1 MVQSQVTSASQF
13 ILQPGEKTAATRHLC
28 AGAYLDRKFR
38 NRVIGKVRNDA
49 AHRTAPSYG
58 FDLVPVVREAWR
70 AWWLETA
77 GQAFIASVL
86 AAVVALDISVVI
98 TASCAAG
105 IWYLG
110 RTALRNVL
118 ETARLGARNASAR
131 WLRRRSRFG
140 DTERHRELSRLV
152 AVTTGGCVALIV
164 IGGIAATARGS
175 LAGGVL
181 SAAVFLLLLVSAC
194 AALGAA
200 RQMALNR
207 IHSPKFPRPAP
218 RRGRLAVLDRQ
229 QRCDYVIYR
238 KPHPD
243 ESSDNPETPGRDDE
257 LTPFTGSGILV
268 HRWLPP
274 VTVQLLR
281 PGEGSMPDREYP
293 KAPFETHE
301 LVQHIKDA
309 MKAIGDAADP
319 ARLRGLEVS
328 DRLYIAELD
337 VADDRGFLRRRCT
350 ADEINHVIDKPHHT
364 ARHYLEISVSSTG
377 EVVTTVFLRSTI
389 RGRTLSLDFDACA
402 LTRTP
407 MNYQI
412 LEQYAETGA
421 VAVIRTAA
429 KEINRLPQTLGGL
442 WRLCLVPWVLT
453 RAAWA
458 MKDRT
463 ITPRRRRPIGTRLS
477 IREAKAEDWDD
488 ADLDKITIYDDMK
501 IIEQRLLK
509 AIEDF
514 LDARNV
520 DTSTFRRRV
529 TSIINTGF
537 LNMGRLEMN
546 QSAAGAGARV
556 NIGGGAQTTT
566 GDGKAPDG
574 GTP

>member
-1 MVQSQVTSASQF
+1 MVQSQAISAGQF
-13 ILQPGEKTAATRHLC
+13 TLRSGETAATRHLC

-38 NRVIGKVRNDA
+38 NMVIGKVRNDA
-49 AHRTAPSYG
+49 AHRAAPSYG

-86 AAVVALDISVVI
+86 AVVVALDINVVI
-98 TASCAAG
+98 TASCAVG

-110 RTALRNVL
+110 RTALRNAP

-131 WLRRRSRFG
+131 WLHRRMPDR
-140 DTERHRELSRLV
+140 ERHRELSRLTV
-152 AVTTGGCVALIV
+152 VTTGGCVALIL
-164 IGGIAATARGS
+164 IGEMAAASRGS

-181 SAAVFLLLLVSAC
+181 SAAVFLLLLVFAC
-194 AALGAA
+194 ATIGAV
-200 RQMALNR
+200 RQIALNR
-207 IHSPKFPRPAP
+207 IRSAKSLRPARQG
-218 RRGRLAVLDRQ
+218 RRLTVIDQ
-229 QRCDYVIYR
+229 QQCCDYVIYR

-243 ESSDNPETPGRDDE
+243 ETSDSPWAPSRDSE
-257 LTPFTGSGILV
+257 LTPFTGSGMLV

-293 KAPFETHE
+293 VAPFAAHE
-301 LVQHIKDA
+301 LVQHIKNA
-309 MKAIGDAADP
+309 MKPVGNATDP
-319 ARLRGLEVS
+319 ARLRGLQVR

-337 VADDRGFLRRRCT
+337 VADDRGFLMERCT
-350 ADEINHVIDKPHHT
+350 AEEINHVINDPHDT
-364 ARHYLEISVSSTG
+364 RRHYLEISVSSSG

-407 MNYQI
+407 MDYQI
-412 LEQYAETGA
+412 LDQYAETGA
-421 VAVIRTAA
+421 VAVVLAA
-429 KEINRLPQTLGGL
+429 ALGVSRLPQALGGL
-442 WRLCLVPWVLT
+442 WQLCLVPWVLA

-477 IREAKAEDWDD
+477 IREEKAEGWDE
-488 ADLDKITIYDDMK
+488 ADLDKITIYYDMK
-501 IIEQRLLK
+501 IIEQRLLT

-514 LDARNV
+514 LVARNV
-520 DTSTFRRRV
+520 DTSAFTRRV
-529 TSIINTGF
+529 ISIINTGF
-537 LNMGRLEMN
+537 LNMGQVEMN
-546 QSAAGAGARV
+546 QSAAGAGAQV
-556 NIGGGAQTTT
+556 NFGGGAETAT
-566 GDGKAPDG
+566 GDGKAPGG

>member
-1 MVQSQVTSASQF
+1 MVQSQVTLASQF
-13 ILQPGEKTAATRHLC
+13 TRRSGEETAATRHLC

-38 NRVIGKVRNDA
+38 NMVIGKVRNDA
-49 AHRTAPSYG
+49 VHRAAPSYG

-77 GQAFIASVL
+77 GQVFIATVL
-86 AAVVALDISVVI
+86 AVVIAMDISVVI

-110 RTALRNVL
+110 RTALRNAP

-131 WLRRRSRFG
+131 WLRRRLP
-140 DTERHRELSRLV
+140 DTERHRELSRLI

-164 IGGIAATARGS
+164 IGGVAATARGS

-194 AALGAA
+194 AVTGAL
-200 RQMALNR
+200 RQVVLNR
-207 IHSPKFPRPAP
+207 TRSAESLRPARLG
-218 RRGRLAVLDRQ
+218 RRLTVVDQQ

-238 KPHPD
+238 KPYPD
-243 ESSDNPETPGRDDE
+243 EASDGPMALRRDIE
-257 LTPFTGSGILV
+257 LTPFTGSGMLV

-293 KAPFETHE
+293 VAPFKAHE
-301 LVQHIKDA
+301 LVQHIKEA
-309 MKAIGDAADP
+309 MKPVGDATDP
-319 ARLRGLEVS
+319 ARLRGLEVR

-337 VADDRGFLRRRCT
+337 VADDRGFLRQQRPPT
-350 ADEINHVIDKPHHT
+350 EEINRVIDDPHDA

-377 EVVTTVFLRSTI
+377 EVVTTVFLRSTV

-412 LEQYAETGA
+412 LDQYAETGA
-421 VAVIRTAA
+421 VAVIRAA
-429 KEINRLPQTLGGL
+429 ALGISRLPQTLGGL
-442 WRLCLVPWVLT
+442 WQLCLVPWVLA

-463 ITPRRRRPIGTRLS
+463 ITPRRRRPIGTRFS
-477 IREAKAEDWDD
+477 IREEMAEGWDE

-501 IIEQRLLK
+501 IIERRLLT
-509 AIEDF
+509 AIDDF
-514 LDARNV
+514 LVARDV
-520 DTSTFRRRV
+520 DPSTFAQRV
-529 TSIINTGF
+529 TNIINTGF
-537 LNMGRLEMN
+537 LNMGQLEMN
-546 QSAAGAGARV
+546 QSAAGAEARV

-566 GDGKAPDG
+566 GGGKAPGG
-574 GTP
+574 GTS